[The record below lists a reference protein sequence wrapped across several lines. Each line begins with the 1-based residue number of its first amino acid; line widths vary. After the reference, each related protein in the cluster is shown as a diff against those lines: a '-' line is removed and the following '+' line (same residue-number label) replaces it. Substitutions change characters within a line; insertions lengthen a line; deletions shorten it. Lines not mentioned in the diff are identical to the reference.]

1 MIVKKILSLRGSFLI
16 TFFKFLIPSILLRRK
31 IRNTIQALNN
41 KPIKKDSL
49 DKRVKK
55 IIFEKYFK
63 QDVNSLEELLDRDL
77 SFWKD
82 F

>member
-1 MIVKKILSLRGSFLI
+1 
-16 TFFKFLIPSILLRRK
+16 
-31 IRNTIQALNN
+31 
-41 KPIKKDSL
+41 L

>member
-1 MIVKKILSLRGSFLI
+1 MQDQKRKKNCGK
-16 TFFKFLIPSILLRRK
+16 TPKQVMNGK
-31 IRNTIQALNN
+31 IRNKIQALNN

-63 QDVNSLEELLDRDL
+63 QDVNRLEELLDRDL